1 MALLDAAALAHALEK
16 GTGLDDAL
24 AAYGRSRR
32 NHVRLFQALSWMFTP
47 FYQSDSSVLP
57 FVRDRLVATIAKV
70 PPAPQFLAAMV
81 AGTVIDPFAAIGM
94 AETRWDRLPAP
105 RGDVSGLR
113 R

>member
-16 GTGLDDAL
+16 GSGLDDAL
-24 AAYGRSRR
+24 ADYARSRR

-105 RGDVSGLR
+105 
-113 R
+113 